1 MQSKK
6 IKKGLLLKDMATA
19 NGNCFY
25 DLEARLSNK
34 EMRAK
39 RLARL
44 KSKNFGDE
52 KLTSK
57 KEDSILNFIEDD
69 SEPIK
74 KVVVNK
80 EEEKV
85 DKVESNLEDSERIS
99 RELAELK
106 HLVKEIPSLEF
117 LKERI
122 ESLVPSKVTM
132 VGILSF
138 YRIIVNTLKTSG
150 GTANNKKVVDTKK
163 IIELESIISSKEKEA
178 FISKEQLSKTNK
190 ELEEAEK
197 RNEKLKADFENFK
210 GRTQQEIKLKTEKAV
225 SDIFKKILPIID
237 NFERAFNASKTSND
251 KESFSKGVEMI
262 LTQFETT
269 LKGFSNKKMDPL
281 LKPFDPN
288 IHEALM
294 TEIDNSHPDDTIIEV
309 LSNGYM
315 FQDKL
320 LRPASVK
327 VSKQQ

>member
-1 MQSKK
+1 MT
-6 IKKGLLLKDMATA
+6 TA

-57 KEDSILNFIEDD
+57 KENSILNFIEDD

-74 KVVVNK
+74 KVVINK

-269 LKGFSNKKMDPL
+269 LKGFGITKMDPL

>member
-1 MQSKK
+1 MT
-6 IKKGLLLKDMATA
+6 TA

-44 KSKNFGDE
+44 KSQNFGDE

-57 KEDSILNFIEDD
+57 NEDSILNFIEDD
-69 SEPIK
+69 SEPVK
-74 KVVVNK
+74 TETKVVTEPINQEEQKVNTI
-80 EEEKV
+80 EKNV
-85 DKVESNLEDSERIS
+85 EDSERIS
-99 RELAELK
+99 RELAELRY
-106 HLVKEIPSLEF
+106 LVKETPSLEF

-122 ESLVPSKVTM
+122 ESLSPSKVTM
-132 VGILSF
+132 FGILSF

-150 GTANNKKVVDTKK
+150 ASNKKVVDTKK
-163 IIELESIISSKEKEA
+163 IIELESIISNKEKEA
-178 FISKEQLSKTNK
+178 FLSKEQLTKTNK
-190 ELEEAEK
+190 ELEDSEK
-197 RNEKLKADFENFK
+197 RCEKLKADFENFK
-210 GRTQQEIKLKTEKAV
+210 GRTQQEVKLKTEKAI

-262 LTQFETT
+262 LSQFETT
-269 LKGFSNKKMDPL
+269 LKGFGITKMDPL

-288 IHEALM
+288 VHEALM
-294 TEIDNSHPDDTIIEV
+294 TEINSNHPDDTVIEV

-315 FQDKL
+315 LNDKL